1 MDYAARFKLTTEHA
15 ASSYGQAV
23 LVDLETG
30 EAYGPADLLEIEGE
44 DIAAAEVI
52 DSLRAS
58 E

>member
-1 MDYAARFKLTTEHA
+1 MDYAARFKLTTENA

-30 EAYGPADLLEIEGE
+30 EAYGPADLLEVEGE
-44 DIAAAEVI
+44 IIAASEVMDNLR
-52 DSLRAS
+52 DS